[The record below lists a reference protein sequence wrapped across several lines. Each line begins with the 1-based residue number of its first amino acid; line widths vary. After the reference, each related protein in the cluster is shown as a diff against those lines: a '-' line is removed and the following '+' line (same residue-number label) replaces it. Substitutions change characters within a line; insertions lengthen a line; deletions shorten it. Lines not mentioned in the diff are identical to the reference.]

1 MTKVL
6 LTGASGFIAKHIL
19 RELLAGGYAVRASI
33 RSDKRKNEIQSLFPN
48 ANIEFVHLDLL
59 KDEGWNEA
67 LAGVDVLMH
76 TASPFPFSEPKDPQ
90 DLIRPAVDGTLRA
103 MKAAKA
109 AGVKRVILTSSN
121 AAIYKDA
128 SKAPTA
134 QSDESNWTTPD
145 HPAVSSYEA
154 SKTLAEKAA
163 WDFVAQNPDIAL
175 TTINPGVVL
184 GPAMDG
190 NYGTSLDI
198 IKQMM
203 TGKMPMV
210 PPVAMPAVDVRDVA
224 RMHVNAI
231 SNDATKGE
239 RFSATSDTIDFM
251 EMGNMIKAAD
261 ADTKTPKN
269 VAPVWMLKFMGLFVK
284 DIKVM
289 LPNIG
294 RNLGVSSAKAQKT
307 FGFNFIPVQDAM
319 AASVKSIKQ
328 FS

>member
-6 LTGASGFIAKHIL
+6 VTGASGFIAKHIC
-19 RELLAGGYAVRASI
+19 RELLVQNYEVRASI
-33 RSDKRKNEIQSLFPN
+33 RSDKRKAEIEALFPN
-48 ANIEFVHLDLL
+48 ADIEFVRLDLM
-59 KDEGWNEA
+59 KDEGWTEA
-67 LAGVDVLMH
+67 LQGVDVLMH
-76 TASPFPFSEPKDPQ
+76 TASPFPFSEPKHPD

-103 MKAAKA
+103 MNAAKA

-128 SKAPTA
+128 AKPLAA
-134 QSDESNWTTPD
+134 LSDESNWTTTD
-145 HPAVSSYEA
+145 HPSVSSYEA

-163 WDFVAQNPDIAL
+163 WDFVADNPEIAL

-198 IKQMM
+198 IEQMM

-224 RMHVNAI
+224 RMHVDAI
-231 SNDATKGE
+231 KNETTKGE
-239 RFSATSDTIDFM
+239 RFSATSDTVQFI
-251 EMGNMIKAAD
+251 ELGNMIKAAD
-261 ADTKTPKN
+261 ADTKTPKS
-269 VAPVWMLKFMGLFVK
+269 VAPIWMLKFMGLFMK

-294 RNLGVSSAKAQKT
+294 RNLGVSAAKAEKT
-307 FGFNFIPVQDAM
+307 FGINFIPVADAM

-328 FS
+328 FR